1 MFSQLRNLNFYLM
14 VLGDMVLFVLAF
26 VGAHLVRFDFELSA
40 DMVSQIVS
48 LLPILVPA
56 KTITFCFFGLYRGMW
71 RYSGIFDVWRLLK
84 AMVLSSLVIVSIILF
99 FYRFQ
104 GYSRGVFLIDAGLTF
119 LFTGGLRI
127 GIRFLY
133 NENLFKK
140 TKGDDVA
147 FWSRSGRKA
156 VILVGAGD
164 AGEKTYRELVENNS
178 LKYKVVGFVDDDQ
191 RKRGCLIHGVPVK
204 APVSRLP
211 RFVAE
216 LGAQEIFITLPSAT
230 GEQMRRIIDACKK
243 SMVPF
248 KTLPGLG
255 ELITGKVS
263 IKALRDVSYD
273 DILGRGQ
280 VKLDLETIQDYIKGK
295 CVMVTGA
302 GGSIGSEL
310 CRQIVRFVPKTM
322 VMVDHSEANLYA
334 IQMELQHKLHF
345 NDYVPILENVQYSS
359 VADMLV
365 EQNRPQIIIHAAAYK
380 HVPMMEN
387 NPWEAVFN
395 NIIGTQ
401 KIMEAAASH
410 GVRRLVLVSTD
421 KAVRPTNV
429 MGASKRI
436 CELLMQTY
444 HGQNGTLMM
453 SVRFGNVI
461 GSSGSVVPLFREQ
474 IARGGPVTVTDS
486 EVTRYFMTIPEASQL
501 ILQAGSLGEGGEIFI
516 LKMGTPVKID
526 QMARDLISLS
536 GKEPGK
542 DIEIVYTGLRP
553 GEKRY
558 EELITEGEGILPT
571 SHNKIMVIRPNERWN
586 GHGDKEAFHSWLM
599 RGIAKLQKAALRHDA
614 SCIRSSLKEL
624 VPEYQP
630 SDNSL
635 REQRRR
641 GGVDSH
647 IKQTSIP

>member
-14 VLGDMVLFVLAF
+14 VLDDMVLFALAF
-26 VGAHLVRFDFELSA
+26 VGAHLVRFDFEFSANMLSK
-40 DMVSQIVS
+40 VVS

-56 KTITFCFFGLYRGMW
+56 KTIIFFFLGLYRGMW
-71 RYSGIFDVWRLLK
+71 RYSGISDVWRLLK
-84 AMVLSSLVIVSIILF
+84 ATVLSSLVIVSIILF

-127 GIRFLY
+127 VIRFLY

-140 TKGDDVA
+140 TKGHHVA
-147 FWSRSGRKA
+147 FWSRSGRKS

-230 GEQMRRIIDACKK
+230 GAQMRHVIDACKK

-255 ELITGKVS
+255 ELIAGKVS

-273 DILGRGQ
+273 DLLGRGQ
-280 VKLDLETIQDYIKGK
+280 VELDLETIQDQIKGK
-295 CVMVTGA
+295 RVMVTGA

-310 CRQIVRFVPKTM
+310 CRQIVRFMPETM
-322 VMVDHSEANLYA
+322 VLIDHSEANLYA

-345 NDYVPILENVQYSS
+345 NDYVPILENLQYSS

-365 EQNRPQIIIHAAAYK
+365 KKNRPQVIIHAAAYK
-380 HVPMMEN
+380 HVPMMED

-401 KIMEAAASH
+401 KIMEAAALH

-444 HGQNGTLMM
+444 HGQNGALMM

-553 GEKRY
+553 GEKLY

-571 SHNKIMVIRPNERWN
+571 SHKKIMVIRPNERWN

-599 RGIAKLQKAALRHDA
+599 RGISKLRKAALRHDA
-614 SCIRSSLKEL
+614 SCIRSNLKEL

-630 SDNSL
+630 SDNS
-635 REQRRR
+635 RRTLVGR
-641 GGVDSH
+641 SVRDQGRKE
-647 IKQTSIP
+647 I